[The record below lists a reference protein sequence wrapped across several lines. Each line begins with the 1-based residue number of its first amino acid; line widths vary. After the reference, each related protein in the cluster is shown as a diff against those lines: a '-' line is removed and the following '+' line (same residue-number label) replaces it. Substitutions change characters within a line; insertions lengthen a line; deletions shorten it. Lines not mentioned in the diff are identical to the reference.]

1 MNILE
6 AIQSN
11 LRESWSVES
20 SSKWTKDNPAKGQ
33 CSVSAVVVYQYF
45 GGEILKTKV
54 DGSWHFYNKVNG
66 IIYDF
71 TSDQFEKE
79 IEYSDIPS
87 SVEEA
92 ESDYTSDQLNHLMIT
107 FGSKIKMTL
116 TSHGTGFR
124 KQPLNQCIQR

>member
-1 MNILE
+1 MKILE
-6 AIQSN
+6 TIQSN
-11 LRESWSVES
+11 LRKSWSVES
-20 SSKWTKDNPAKGQ
+20 SSKWTKENPAKGQ

-45 GGEILKTKV
+45 GGEILKTKI
-54 DGSWHFYNKVNG
+54 DGNWHFYNKING

-92 ESDYTSDQLNHLMIT
+92 ETDYTPDQLHHLMKT

-116 TSHGTGFR
+116 TRHNT
-124 KQPLNQCIQR
+124 

>member
-1 MNILE
+1 MSICCSCSSIVWWRNI
-6 AIQSN
+6 
-11 LRESWSVES
+11 
-20 SSKWTKDNPAKGQ
+20 
-33 CSVSAVVVYQYF
+33 
-45 GGEILKTKV
+45 KTKV
-54 DGSWHFYNKVNG
+54 DGSWCFYYKVNG

-92 ESDYTSDQLNHLMIT
+92 ETDYTPDQLHHLMKT

-116 TSHGTGFR
+116 TRCYT
-124 KQPLNQCIQR
+124 